1 MTLRRRLV
9 IATAALAVVLL
20 VTGAAVVLVQ
30 RAFLVARLDAQ
41 LVALAQN
48 PRAILLASA
57 RAEAAGPTSTP
68 AGLSDIW
75 VGRMARDGTLTPV
88 LTPQDDPA
96 LVPRLSPGEQVTTPQ
111 GRDTASGQARRVR
124 VVTARLPNGRA
135 EAVLAIPITSVDVAT
150 KRLTMTLG
158 LAGLVVAAVVG
169 LLLWWVD
176 RLGLRP
182 IAEMTDAADAIS
194 AGDTTRRV
202 PPGPPGTEAARLGE
216 ALNAMIDTNAATSQR
231 VRRFVADASHELR
244 TPLTTLQ
251 GYAALHTGR
260 VRSVDERGGSTAPD
274 AGARDAEP
282 AGREQVAEMD
292 AMGALAQREQVAEMA
307 DAMRRIGAEAA
318 RMRRLVDGLLDL
330 ARLDDLGVVRRDP
343 VDLGRVVRDVASD
356 LRVVAPDRVVTVDA
370 PESLVVTGDRDRLTQ
385 ALVGLTSNAVRHTPS
400 GTPVWLTVAEL
411 PGAVRV
417 GVADAGPG
425 IPPEHLAHV
434 FERFHRVDPGRS
446 SSSGGS
452 GLGLAIVD
460 AIARAHGGTASVT
473 SELGRGST
481 FSLTLPH
488 RPD

>member
-9 IATAALAVVLL
+9 IATSALAVVLL
-20 VTGAAVVLVQ
+20 VAGTAVVLVQ

-41 LVALAQN
+41 LAALAQN

-57 RAEAAGPTSTP
+57 RAEAAGATTTP

-75 VGRMARDGTLTPV
+75 VGRMSRDGTLTPV

-96 LVPRLSPGEQVTTPQ
+96 LAPLLGPGEQVTTPQ

-124 VVTARLPNGRA
+124 VVTATLPNGRA
-135 EAVLAIPITSVDVAT
+135 EAVLAIPLTSVDVAT

-182 IAEMTDAADAIS
+182 IAEMTDAADAIT

-202 PPGPPGTEAARLGE
+202 RPGPPGTEAARLGE

-231 VRRFVADASHELR
+231 MRRFVADASHELR

-260 VRSVDERGGSTAPD
+260 VGLADAPGGTTVD
-274 AGARDAEP
+274 AGARTGAP
-282 AGREQVAEMD
+282 ADPEQVAEM
-292 AMGALAQREQVAEMA
+292 V
-307 DAMRRIGAEAA
+307 DAMRRMGEEAA

-330 ARLDDLGVVRRDP
+330 ARLDDLGVVARDP
-343 VDLGRVVRDVASD
+343 VDLGVVVRDVASD
-356 LRVVAPDRVVTVDA
+356 LRVVAPDRAVTVDA
-370 PESLVVTGDRDRLTQ
+370 PESLVITGDRDRLTQ
-385 ALVGLTSNAVRHTPS
+385 ALVGLTSNAVRHTPA
-400 GTPVWLTVAEL
+400 GTPVWLTVVEL

-417 GVADAGPG
+417 DVADAGPG
-425 IPPEHLAHV
+425 IPTEHLAHV
-434 FERFHRVDPGRS
+434 FDRFHRVDPGRS
-446 SSSGGS
+446 SSSGGT

-460 AIARAHGGTASVT
+460 AIARAHGGTASVVST
-473 SELGRGST
+473 TGQGST
-481 FSLTLPH
+481 FSLTLP
-488 RPD
+488 RNPD